1 MVNVRRESGNAG
13 MDLKRPQNRKDRHWT
28 RHLVP
33 VLVCWRWQAQGKAIP
48 CIGWLCRWWKVTI
61 KSQAQ
66 IQHGI
71 FTAFVPQAYQNHL
84 LASVERPSKKK
95 KTSLTLIPFLPADL
109 GLIDFSFQMHLNDS
123 TSSELERPL
132 GDWFGYVYLLGL
144 QDNLLSMMLFQCTNT
159 CSEDITWF
167 QLHIFLARDK

>member
-95 KTSLTLIPFLPADL
+95 KHHWHWSRSFLLTWVWSTFLSKCTWMILLVANWKDHWVTDL
-109 GLIDFSFQMHLNDS
+109 AMSTCWVCRTIYCQWCFFSAL
-123 TSSELERPL
+123 TP
-132 GDWFGYVYLLGL
+132 V
-144 QDNLLSMMLFQCTNT
+144 
-159 CSEDITWF
+159 
-167 QLHIFLARDK
+167 ART